1 MFTITDI
8 RDIAIQIERNGEEAY
23 RKAARAAGDP
33 ELAKMFDWM
42 ADEEASHRLWFESI
56 VSEKILSEDEL
67 LLEEMGRQLLQQM
80 VADQTFSLEQSQLED
95 TTDFIHMLDQSAQFE
110 QDTIDFYD
118 FLKAI
123 IDDPRTKE
131 QLSSIIEEERAHK
144 DKLAE
149 LSLFRS
155 HAEQ

>member
-1 MFTITDI
+1 
-8 RDIAIQIERNGEEAY
+8 
-23 RKAARAAGDP
+23 
-33 ELAKMFDWM
+33 
-42 ADEEASHRLWFESI
+42 
-56 VSEKILSEDEL
+56 
-67 LLEEMGRQLLQQM
+67 MGRQLLQQM

>member
-118 FLKAI
+118 FFESYYRRPPDK
-123 IDDPRTKE
+123 
-131 QLSSIIEEERAHK
+131 RAT
-144 DKLAE
+144 LVNN
-149 LSLFRS
+149 
-155 HAEQ
+155 